1 MAKNK
6 KVFLAGEVFK
16 LTDPIVIPE
25 MCMQMRLDD
34 WLGKGTVTVK
44 LNKPN
49 NDEVE
54 ITIFRK
60 YGKFYEPESHRVKWP
75 NSRSLFSFDR
85 QFILGLEYQTGGYA
99 DLSKHNGNYVIYH
112 DLDNFF
118 KEYRKHA
125 REMKATR
132 PKEILFE
139 DDWNFMK
146 LTLKY

>member
-1 MAKNK
+1 MAKK

-16 LTDPIVIPE
+16 LTDPIAIPE
-25 MCMQMRLDD
+25 MCMQMRFDN
-34 WLGKGTVTVK
+34 WLGKGTVTIK

-49 NDEVE
+49 DDEVE

-60 YGKFYEPESHRVKWP
+60 YGKFYEPESLRVISP

-85 QFILGLEYQTGGYA
+85 QFILGLKYQTGGQA
-99 DLSKHNGNYVIYH
+99 NLSINDGYFTIYH

-139 DDWNFMK
+139 DDLNFMK

>member
-1 MAKNK
+1 MKKK
-6 KVFLAGEVFK
+6 KVFLAGQVFK
-16 LTDPIVIPE
+16 IGDTFIVEE
-25 MCMQMRLDD
+25 MCMQMRLDK

-49 NDEVE
+49 DDEVE

-60 YGKFYEPESHRVKWP
+60 YGSFYEPESHRVINP

-85 QFILGLEYQTGGYA
+85 QFILVLKYQTGGQA
-99 DLSKHNGNYVIYH
+99 NLSINEGYFTVYV
-112 DLDNFF
+112 DLDDFF

>member
-1 MAKNK
+1 MAKK
-6 KVFLAGEVFK
+6 KIFLAGEVFK
-16 LTDPIVIPE
+16 IGDKFIVEE
-25 MCMQMRLDD
+25 MCMQMTLDD

-49 NDEVE
+49 DDEVE

-60 YGKFYEPESHRVKWP
+60 YGKFYKPESHRVRSH
-75 NSRSLFSFDR
+75 NHRSLFSFDR
-85 QFILGLEYQTGGYA
+85 QIILGLEYQTGGYA
-99 DLSKHNGNYVIYH
+99 DFNKLTGNYAIYH

-118 KEYRKHA
+118 EEYRKYA

-132 PKEILFE
+132 PKEIMFE
-139 DDWNFMK
+139 DDWDFMK

>member
-1 MAKNK
+1 MAKK

-16 LTDPIVIPE
+16 IDDTFIVEE
-25 MCMQMRLDD
+25 MCMQMTLDD

-49 NDEVE
+49 DDELE

-60 YGKFYEPESHRVKWP
+60 YGSFYSPT
-75 NSRSLFSFDR
+75 SFALQAPIFRYIFEYDK
-85 QFILGLEYQTGGYA
+85 QIILGTNYQIGGKANLNIHEGRYINYYDLEDFY
-99 DLSKHNGNYVIYH
+99 
-112 DLDNFF
+112 

-125 REMKATR
+125 RELKDTR

-139 DDWNFMK
+139 DDFNFMK

>member
-1 MAKNK
+1 MKKK
-6 KVFLAGEVFK
+6 KVFLAGQGFK
-16 LTDPIVIPE
+16 IGDTFIVEE
-25 MCMQMRLDD
+25 MCMQMRLVN

-49 NDEVE
+49 DDEVE

-60 YGKFYEPESHRVKWP
+60 YGSFYEPESHRVINP

-85 QFILGLEYQTGGYA
+85 QFILVLKYQTGGQA
-99 DLSKHNGNYVIYH
+99 NLSINEGYFTVYV
-112 DLDNFF
+112 DLDDFF

>member
-1 MAKNK
+1 MAKK

-16 LTDPIVIPE
+16 IDDTFIVEE
-25 MCMQMRLDD
+25 MCMQMTLDD

-49 NDEVE
+49 DDELE

-60 YGKFYEPESHRVKWP
+60 YGSFYSPT
-75 NSRSLFSFDR
+75 SFALQAPIFRYIFEYDK
-85 QFILGLEYQTGGYA
+85 QIILGTNYQIGGKANLNIHEGRYINYYDLEDFY
-99 DLSKHNGNYVIYH
+99 
-112 DLDNFF
+112 

-125 REMKATR
+125 RELKATR
-132 PKEILFE
+132 PKEILFI
-139 DDWNFMK
+139 DDFNFMK

>member
-1 MAKNK
+1 MAKK

-16 LTDPIVIPE
+16 IDDTFIVEE
-25 MCMQMRLDD
+25 MCMQMTLDD

-49 NDEVE
+49 DDELE

-60 YGKFYEPESHRVKWP
+60 YGSFYSPT
-75 NSRSLFSFDR
+75 SFALQAPIFR
-85 QFILGLEYQTGGYA
+85 YIFEYDKQIIFGTNYQIGGKA
-99 DLSKHNGNYVIYH
+99 NLTIHNGRYINYY
-112 DLDNFF
+112 DLEDFY

-125 REMKATR
+125 RELKATR
-132 PKEILFE
+132 PKEILFI
-139 DDWNFMK
+139 DDFNFMK

>member
-1 MAKNK
+1 MAKK

-16 LTDPIVIPE
+16 IGNTFIVEE
-25 MCMQMRLDD
+25 MCMQMRLDN

-49 NDEVE
+49 DDEVE

-60 YGKFYEPESHRVKWP
+60 YGSFYEPESHRVINP

-85 QFILGLEYQTGGYA
+85 QFILVLKYQTGGQA
-99 DLSKHNGNYVIYH
+99 NLSINEGYFTVYV
-112 DLDNFF
+112 DLDDFF

>member
-1 MAKNK
+1 MKKK
-6 KVFLAGEVFK
+6 KVFLAGQVFK
-16 LTDPIVIPE
+16 IGDTFIVEE
-25 MCMQMRLDD
+25 MCMQMRLDN

-49 NDEVE
+49 DDEVE

-60 YGKFYEPESHRVKWP
+60 YGSFYEPESHRVINP

-85 QFILGLEYQTGGYA
+85 QFILVLKYQTGGQA
-99 DLSKHNGNYVIYH
+99 NLSINEGYFTVYV
-112 DLDNFF
+112 DLDDLF

>member
-1 MAKNK
+1 MAKK

-16 LTDPIVIPE
+16 IDDTFIVE
-25 MCMQMRLDD
+25 KMCMQMTLDD

-49 NDEVE
+49 DDELE

-60 YGKFYEPESHRVKWP
+60 YGSFYSPT
-75 NSRSLFSFDR
+75 SFALQAPIFRYIFEYDK
-85 QFILGLEYQTGGYA
+85 QIILGTNYQIGGKANLNIHEGRYINYYDLEDFY
-99 DLSKHNGNYVIYH
+99 
-112 DLDNFF
+112 

-125 REMKATR
+125 RELKATR
-132 PKEILFE
+132 PKEILFI
-139 DDWNFMK
+139 DDFNFMK

>member
-1 MAKNK
+1 MPKK

-16 LTDPIVIPE
+16 LTDLVTVTE
-25 MCMQMRLDD
+25 MCMQMRLDN

-49 NDEVE
+49 DDEVE

-60 YGKFYEPESHRVKWP
+60 YGSFYEPESHRVINP

-85 QFILGLEYQTGGYA
+85 QFILGLKYQTGGQA
-99 DLSKHNGNYVIYH
+99 NLSINEGYFTVYE
-112 DLDNFF
+112 DLDDFF

>member
-1 MAKNK
+1 MKKK
-6 KVFLAGEVFK
+6 KVFLAGQVFK
-16 LTDPIVIPE
+16 IGDTFIVEE
-25 MCMQMRLDD
+25 MCMQMRLDN

-49 NDEVE
+49 DDEVE
-54 ITIFRK
+54 IFRK
-60 YGKFYEPESHRVKWP
+60 YGSFYEPESHRVINP

-85 QFILGLEYQTGGYA
+85 QFILVLKYQTGGQA
-99 DLSKHNGNYVIYH
+99 NLSINEGYFTVYV
-112 DLDNFF
+112 DLDDFF